1 MFTAPGFDVVFTV
14 LDWYVV
20 FTVPGCYSP
29 RLIRRVYSSG
39 LLRRVNSP
47 GLLRRVYSSGLSRRV
62 YSPGFLPRVNCPGSI
77 TSCLQLGVWSLCIFT
92 TSRFCG
98 VPYSQNLDVL
108 KMGPSVVVFVVVCV
122 ILLEPSMVVQMYN
135 SWSAPTYKM
144 IYCKVLIPMDSIAL
158 DVLGKGDKP
167 FLCKCTRASGFPF
180 VFALH
185 NYRKP
190 VYFSIIGLYSYSR
203 TKRVFFQEAFKF
215 IVLVSVG
222 LWYR

>member
-1 MFTAPGFDVVFTV
+1 
-14 LDWYVV
+14 
-20 FTVPGCYSP
+20 
-29 RLIRRVYSSG
+29 
-39 LLRRVNSP
+39 
-47 GLLRRVYSSGLSRRV
+47 
-62 YSPGFLPRVNCPGSI
+62 
-77 TSCLQLGVWSLCIFT
+77 
-92 TSRFCG
+92 
-98 VPYSQNLDVL
+98 
-108 KMGPSVVVFVVVCV
+108 
-122 ILLEPSMVVQMYN
+122 MVVQMYT

-167 FLCKCTRASGFPF
+167 FLCKCTRSSGFPF
-180 VFALH
+180 VLALH

-222 LWYR
+222 LWYRLLNCVEKHIDLRKPN